1 MEDTT
6 EYLQPPEEKEIEG
19 ITFSKFQG
27 DEEIA
32 QIKELN
38 DSLLSEAYSVFTY
51 HYFLSE
57 VTSITWTARNEEGKM
72 VGVCVCKR
80 DMSGRRPLGYIG
92 MLSVIPEYRGKGI
105 AKGLAIRSI
114 NEMIQLKFSECFL
127 ETEIDN
133 FAALNLYESLGF
145 RRTEYLPRYYQNGNA
160 AYRLMLQLENI
171 YFPTVSSYWCLIV
184 VLLLE

>member
-57 VTSITWTARNEEGKM
+57 VTSITWTVCILSTILRTRQETKKGKWLVYVYASVICQEGVHWDILVCCPLFQNTEGKEL
-72 VGVCVCKR
+72 VCVC
-80 DMSGRRPLGYIG
+80 I
-92 MLSVIPEYRGKGI
+92 LSD
-105 AKGLAIRSI
+105 L
-114 NEMIQLKFSECFL
+114 
-127 ETEIDN
+127 
-133 FAALNLYESLGF
+133 
-145 RRTEYLPRYYQNGNA
+145 
-160 AYRLMLQLENI
+160 
-171 YFPTVSSYWCLIV
+171 
-184 VLLLE
+184 

>member
-1 MEDTT
+1 
-6 EYLQPPEEKEIEG
+6 
-19 ITFSKFQG
+19 
-27 DEEIA
+27 
-32 QIKELN
+32 
-38 DSLLSEAYSVFTY
+38 
-51 HYFLSE
+51 
-57 VTSITWTARNEEGKM
+57 M

-92 MLSVIPEYRGKGI
+92 MLSVIPDYRGKGI
-105 AKGLAIRSI
+105 GVCLHLEWFVAKGLAIRSI

-171 YFPTVSSYWCLIV
+171 YFPTVSSYWWSSIVCLFNILFV
-184 VLLLE
+184 CGITDSCNWPKMNNYKKTLQSGSVDVSNLHYSGLRKDRQAGMSILKKYIF